1 MGIVKPSFYYR
12 LYLGFIQGT
21 GRALCSRAH
30 NRRALQYGQSGP
42 SEVYF
47 NQGKFI
53 EGGAVMDA
61 LYRFIEDFISGGP
74 ARPAYAS
81 TSGAQMSTSL
91 WEQRSPG
98 SAVSPAYTSPP
109 PTRKKVKNRGK
120 KRRGMGMDR
129 GKTENSA
136 GILNILEQAR
146 VNAGGEKEAG
156 IRQKL
161 LNSFLRA
168 SHGDLATFGVIHREA
183 LARDPV
189 FYAHIARWYFEKGTI
204 RDHHELFVA
213 HLLTSPFKEH
223 RDHAKVLMQYLR
235 PYQVGRVVKYSKE
248 VLNYST
254 RALKTAVTLYLRRR
268 ENNPLWFDEHV
279 IRRRDAMK
287 YLYATLHIR
296 PSQRASKVLFEDDPP
311 QDSRVYIAKQL
322 EKLVERP
329 DEQAR
334 LILKHKIHY
343 TAAMGTIKSFTPAIL
358 FALASV
364 MTPQQVINNLKFFER
379 RGALN
384 DRDIR
389 AVVEQK
395 LKNGQK
401 ESRVQDFKSL
411 VALSKLNAD
420 ANLAGELMEL
430 THKRLKDK
438 GQIKVP
444 TALFV
449 DKSGSME
456 QCIEIGK
463 LLASMCSTIA
473 TSDLYV
479 YAFDTNSFEV
489 KPKGNEFSCWERAF
503 APITANNATSIG
515 APFSRLMNREVDQ
528 IVIISD
534 GEENSAPKFK
544 DMLQKYEKLHN
555 KTLKVFFVKV
565 ASNNETPLEKDMAEE
580 AMTVINFNGDYYNLP
595 NVIPMLCAGNSFE
608 MVDEVLD
615 CELYT
620 EESLNH
626 LPVQFD
632 EETFEVL

>member
-1 MGIVKPSFYYR
+1 
-12 LYLGFIQGT
+12 
-21 GRALCSRAH
+21 
-30 NRRALQYGQSGP
+30 
-42 SEVYF
+42 
-47 NQGKFI
+47 
-53 EGGAVMDA
+53 MD
-61 LYRFIEDFISGGP
+61 LLDRFINGLINGSS
-74 ARPAYAS
+74 AAPAYS
-81 TSGAQMSTSL
+81 SNNGAQMSSSL
-91 WEQRSPG
+91 WEQRSPE
-98 SAVSPAYTSPP
+98 SAVSPSYTSPP

-129 GKTENSA
+129 GKTVNPA

-146 VNAGGEKEAG
+146 MNAGGEKEAS
-156 IRQKL
+156 IRSRL

-168 SHGDLATFGVIHREA
+168 THGDLATFGVIHREA

-189 FYAHIARWYFEKGTI
+189 FYAHIARWYFEKGII

-213 HLLTSPFKEH
+213 HLLTSPFREH
-223 RDHAKVLMQYLR
+223 RDHARVLMQYLR
-235 PYQVGRVVKYSKE
+235 PYQVGRVVRYSKE

-254 RALKTAVTLYLRRR
+254 RALKAAVTFYLRRR
-268 ENNPLWFDEHV
+268 EDSPLWFDEHV

-287 YLYATLHIR
+287 YLYATLHIK
-296 PSQRASKVLFEDDPP
+296 PSERASKILFEDDPP

-322 EKLVERP
+322 EKLSGRP

-343 TAAMGTIKSFTPAIL
+343 TAAIGAIRNFTPSIL
-358 FALASV
+358 FSLASV

-384 DRDIR
+384 NIDVRT
-389 AVVEQK
+389 VVEQK
-395 LKNGQK
+395 LKHGQK

-420 ANLAGELMEL
+420 SNLAAELMEL
-430 THKRLKDK
+430 TNKRLKDK
-438 GQIKVP
+438 GEIKVP
-444 TALFV
+444 TAIFV

-463 LLASMCSTIA
+463 LLASMCSAIA
-473 TSDLYV
+473 TSDLHV
-479 YAFDTNSFEV
+479 FAFDTNSFEV
-489 KPKGNEFSCWERAF
+489 KPRGNEFSCWERAF

-534 GEENSAPKFK
+534 GEENSSPKFR
-544 DMLQKYEKLHN
+544 DMLKKYEKLHN

-565 ASNNETPLEKDMAEE
+565 ATTTLTPLEKDMMEE
-580 AMTVINFNGDYYNLP
+580 DMTVIDFNGDYYNLP
-595 NVIPMLCAGNSFE
+595 NVIPMLCAGSSFE
-608 MVDEVLD
+608 MVDEVLN

-620 EESLNH
+620 EESMNH

>member
-1 MGIVKPSFYYR
+1 
-12 LYLGFIQGT
+12 
-21 GRALCSRAH
+21 
-30 NRRALQYGQSGP
+30 
-42 SEVYF
+42 
-47 NQGKFI
+47 
-53 EGGAVMDA
+53 MDA
-61 LYRFIEDFISGGP
+61 LYRFIDNFINGSP
-74 ARPAYAS
+74 VRPAYAS
-81 TSGAQMSTSL
+81 AFSARMSTSL

-98 SAVSPAYTSPP
+98 SAVSTAYTNPP

-120 KRRGMGMDR
+120 KGKGMGMDR
-129 GKTENSA
+129 RKNGNTA
-136 GILNILEQAR
+136 DILNILEQAR
-146 VNAGGEKEAG
+146 ENAGGDKEAG
-156 IRQKL
+156 IRSKL
-161 LNSFLRA
+161 LDSFLRA
-168 SHGDLATFGVIHREA
+168 THGDLATFGVIHREA
-183 LARDPV
+183 LAHDPV

-235 PYQVGRVVKYSKE
+235 PYQVGRVVKYTKE

-279 IRRRDAMK
+279 IRRREAMK
-287 YLYATLHIR
+287 YLYATLHIK
-296 PSQRASKVLFEDDPP
+296 PSERAAKVLFDDDPP

-322 EKLVERP
+322 EKLAGSP

-358 FALASV
+358 FALVSV

-379 RGALN
+379 RGALQ
-384 DRDIR
+384 DPDIR

-395 LKNGQK
+395 LKHGQK

-430 THKRLKDK
+430 THKRLRDK

-463 LLASMCSTIA
+463 LLAAMCSTIA
-473 TSDLYV
+473 TSDLFV

-489 KPKGNEFSCWERAF
+489 RPGGKEFSCWERAF
-503 APITANNATSIG
+503 APIRANNATSVG
-515 APFSRLMNREVDQ
+515 APFSRLMDREVDQ
-528 IVIISD
+528 IVVISD
-534 GEENSAPKFK
+534 GEENSAPKFR
-544 DMLQKYEKLHN
+544 DMLKKYEKHHN
-555 KTLKVFFVKV
+555 KSVKVFFVKV
-565 ASNNETPLEKDMAEE
+565 ASINETPLEKDMRGEDI
-580 AMTVINFNGDYYNLP
+580 TIINFNGDYYNLP
-595 NVIPMLCAGNSFE
+595 NVIPMLCSGNTFE
-608 MVDEVLD
+608 MVDEVLS

-620 EESLNH
+620 AESLNH